1 MKDKRKTYEEKLAA
15 NLEEAWDT
23 QLSLVKAMTE
33 KASAEEKIEYYELT
47 EALQYKQDEARK
59 KLRKLKAASDGAWED
74 IRTGAE
80 KAWTEVTNAFHAANT
95 KFQ

>member
-1 MKDKRKTYEEKLAA
+1 MKDKRKAYEEKLAA

-23 QLSLVKAMTE
+23 QLALLKAMTE
-33 KASAEEKIEYYELT
+33 KATAEAKIEYNEIA
-47 EALQYKQDEARK
+47 EALQHRQDQARK

-74 IRTGAE
+74 IITGAE
-80 KAWTEVTNAFHAANT
+80 KAWTEVTNAFHAENT